1 MFAKIF
7 GTNST
12 RFVKSAQPLVKR
24 INALEE
30 GYAAKSDEGLAACTA
45 MFKTQLANGT
55 SLDDILPEAFA
66 VAREGAK
73 RALGMRPYDIQL
85 VGSLAL
91 HKGKIA
97 EMKTGEGKT
106 LVAAIAAYV
115 NALAD
120 KGVHVVTVNDYLAAR
135 DAAWMGKLYSFLG
148 LTVGAIVNNVPPQ
161 QRPAVYQSDIV
172 YATNNELG
180 FDYLRDN
187 MAFNPQQLVQRP
199 PYFAI
204 VDEVDSI
211 LIDEARTPLIISGP
225 AEHDS
230 KLYVVI
236 DKLVQQLSLDTD
248 FEKDEKTRSIT
259 LTDEGT
265 DKVETALKQNGL
277 LQEEESLYDIQH
289 VKLVHHINNA
299 LRAHHIYRKDDH
311 YIVHENNIVL
321 IDEFTGRM
329 TPGRRLGDGQ
339 HQAVE
344 AKEGVPIKQENQT
357 LASTT
362 FQNYF
367 RLYPKLAGMT
377 GTAATEAEEFDSI
390 YNMEVIELPTN
401 IPIARNDEADILY
414 LEKPTKTKAIIA
426 DIKNCYERGQ
436 PVLVGTVSIEKSEEL
451 SAALQAENVPHNILN
466 ARHHAQEADIIAQAG
481 RFKAVTIATNMAGRG
496 TDIKLG
502 GSLELLL
509 KDAFTVEEVENITA
523 AYEDEKQKVLEAGG
537 LRVIGTERHESRRI
551 DNQLR
556 GRSGRQGDV
565 GSSVFYLSTDDD
577 LLRIF
582 AQGLM
587 GKLIQ
592 RMKNSDSEDKNAPVQ
607 SNLFSKSIET
617 AQKKIEGMHF
627 DSRKQI
633 LRFDDILN
641 EQRKVIYAQRR
652 EILEAEQ
659 VDDIVEDFRYQ
670 MLDTL
675 SAQYMSEG
683 ISEEQWQPEAFNEA
697 VQRMYHVSE
706 LPLDKWL
713 AEESITAEEIAKRT
727 QAIIDAA
734 WQAKEEHL
742 SAEVLRKVEKQ
753 ILLQIIDRLWRSH
766 LQQLDYLRQG
776 IYLRGYAQKDPVNEY
791 ASESFALFERLLGRI
806 REETTSVLSRVDVH
820 PDDLAKIRHIQE
832 ARAAQ
837 IAEAELTGGE
847 EVDTGIDAS
856 DNPYANQD
864 VPRNGPCPCGSG
876 KKYKHCHGKL
886 SGETE
891 AA

>member
-12 RFVKSAQPLVKR
+12 RFVKSAQPFVKK

-30 GYAAKSDEGLAACTA
+30 GYAAKSDEDLAACTA
-45 MFKTQLANGT
+45 TFRTQLANGT
-55 SLDDILPEAFA
+55 PLDNILPEAFA

-85 VGSLAL
+85 VGALAL

-106 LVAAIAAYV
+106 LVAAMAAYV
-115 NALAD
+115 NALEG

-135 DAAWMGKLYSFLG
+135 DAAWMGKLYNFLG
-148 LTVGAIVNNVPPQ
+148 LSVGAIVNNVPPQ

-187 MAFNPQQLVQRP
+187 MAFDSQQLVQRA

-236 DKLVQQLSLDTD
+236 DKLVQQLSVETD

-259 LTDEGT
+259 LTDVGT
-265 DKVETALKQNGL
+265 DKIETALKQNGL
-277 LQEEESLYDIQH
+277 LQQEESLYDIQH

-414 LEKPTKTKAIIA
+414 LEKPIKTNAIIA
-426 DIKNCYERGQ
+426 DIKDCYERGQ

-451 SAALQAENVPHNILN
+451 SAALQAENVPHKILN

-502 GSLELLL
+502 GNLELLL
-509 KDAFTVEEVENITA
+509 KDAFSVEEVEKITA
-523 AYEDEKQKVLEAGG
+523 AYEEEKQKVLAAGG

-652 EILEAEQ
+652 EILEAEL

-675 SAQYMSEG
+675 SAQYMPEG
-683 ISEEQWQPEAFNEA
+683 ISEDQWQPEEFNEA
-697 VQRMYHVSE
+697 VQRVYHVSP
-706 LPLDKWL
+706 LPLDKWM
-713 AEESITAEEIAKRT
+713 AEEAITAEEIAKRT

-791 ASESFALFERLLGRI
+791 ASESFALFERLLSRI

-820 PDDLAKIRHIQE
+820 PEDLAKIRHIQE

-837 IAEAELTGGE
+837 IAEAEVSGGE
-847 EVDTGIDAS
+847 EVETGVDAS
-856 DNPYANQD
+856 DNPYANQN
-864 VPRNGPCPCGSG
+864 VSRNGPCPCGSG

-886 SGETE
+886 TGDGE